1 MGARGKRMARV
12 LVVDDDDQICAV
24 VRRLLETEGHEVVAA
39 LSVNQAIA
47 ELKSELYDIVLID
60 LVMPKKGGIDLIMEL
75 KETNS
80 TVKYVVMS
88 GQVPVSGESV
98 TRLVERYGAA
108 SALAKPFSK
117 AELVSAIDRAL
128 V

>member
-1 MGARGKRMARV
+1 MARI

-24 VRRLLETEGHEVVAA
+24 VRRLLETDGHEVVAA
-39 LSVNQAIA
+39 LSVNQATA
-47 ELKSELYDIVLID
+47 ELKHEHFDVVLID
-60 LVMPKKGGIDLIMEL
+60 LVMPKKGGMDLIMEL

-80 TVKYVVMS
+80 DVHYIVMS

-108 SALAKPFSK
+108 AALAKPFSK
-117 AELVSAIDRAL
+117 AELIQAVQRAL
-128 V
+128 T